1 MMMRGVVA
9 IVGRPNVGKS
19 SLFNRIIGDRL
30 SITDDASG
38 ITRDRIY
45 GRTSWLNQEF
55 SVIDTGGIILKD
67 EPFSKEIRAQA
78 TLAIDEADVIVLV
91 VDTRCGITDEDRDV
105 VNILNHSK
113 KKYIVAANKMDDVSL
128 QENIYEF
135 YSFGCDTV
143 IGISTLHGIGI
154 GDLLDEIVNNL
165 PEKKQKEY
173 EEGTIKFCLIGQPNV
188 GKSSLTNA
196 IIGDNRV
203 IVSDIPGTTRDAI
216 DTTFTKDGKKYVV
229 IDTAGIRKQGKI
241 YENAEKY
248 SYLRA
253 MSAIERCDIAVIVL
267 DGTNEISEQDKR
279 IAGYAREYNRA
290 LIIVVN
296 KWDIVNKDDKTMQK
310 YIEKVHTQFQFMDFA
325 PVIFTSALKNERVHT
340 LLEKIEEVYENFNR
354 HVQTSILNDVLL
366 DAVLINQPP
375 VFNGN
380 RLSIS
385 YATQSDVM
393 PPTFVLFVNS
403 EKHMHFSYLRY
414 LENSIRNAFNFEG
427 SPIKFVLRKKDSEF

>member
-1 MMMRGVVA
+1 MRGVVA

-19 SLFNRIIGDRL
+19 SLFNRIVGEKM

-45 GRTSWLNQEF
+45 AKASWLNQDF
-55 SVIDTGGIILKD
+55 RIIDTGGIILKD

-91 VDTRCGITDEDRDV
+91 VDARCGITEEDKDV

-135 YSFGCDTV
+135 YSFGCETV
-143 IGISTLHGIGI
+143 IGISSLHGIGI
-154 GDLLDEIVNNL
+154 GDLLDEIIKNL

-188 GKSSLTNA
+188 GKSSLTNS
-196 IIGDNRV
+196 IIGEERV

-216 DTTFTKDGKKYVV
+216 DTTFTRDGRKFVV

-296 KWDIVNKDDKTMQK
+296 KWDIVHKDDKTMQK

-325 PVIFTSALKNERVHT
+325 PVVFTSALKNERVHT
-340 LLEKIEEVYENFNR
+340 LLDKIETVYENFNR

-414 LENSIRNAFNFEG
+414 LENSIRNAFDFEG
-427 SPIKFVLRKKDSEF
+427 SPIKFVLRKKDNEF